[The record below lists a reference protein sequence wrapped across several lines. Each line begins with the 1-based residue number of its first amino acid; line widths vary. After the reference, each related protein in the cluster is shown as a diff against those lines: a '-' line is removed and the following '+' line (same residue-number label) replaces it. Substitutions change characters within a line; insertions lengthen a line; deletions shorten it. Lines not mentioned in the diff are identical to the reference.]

1 MPDPKAQQMMSI
13 TAFTGEG
20 DNIRQKAETFVQEID
35 EASATYGWDTTQA
48 MSSKERLAQC

>member
-13 TAFTGEG
+13 TAFNGEG

-35 EASATYGWDTTQA
+35 EASATYGWDTTQ
-48 MSSKERLAQC
+48 